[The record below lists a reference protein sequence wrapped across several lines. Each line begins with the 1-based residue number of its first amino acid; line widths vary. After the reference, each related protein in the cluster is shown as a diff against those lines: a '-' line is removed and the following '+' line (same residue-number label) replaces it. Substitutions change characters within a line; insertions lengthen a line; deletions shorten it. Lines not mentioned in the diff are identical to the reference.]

1 MEDCRS
7 EAMTEEGT
15 IRKLD
20 WGVSPEKI
28 QSIADEA
35 IAEAKQELDSISK
48 TPVGNVS
55 LKTLQDFEEVLS
67 LLEERLNPLAFLKNV
82 SKDKAQRDIAD
93 DVEKQL
99 QKFENEVLGRKDL
112 YDVISQLEPIKNTLG
127 VEEQALLKRTLDVFR
142 HRGAALDDDE
152 RREFL
157 EISNN
162 ITVLESDYNR
172 TLNEE
177 TTTIPFTQTELEGV
191 PPDIYEN
198 LEKQG
203 DAYLLPLDYPV
214 YIPVRNYA
222 KNHETRKRITIAFN
236 NRGGK
241 VNSER
246 FSDALALRDR
256 LAKLAG
262 YSNFA
267 EYQISIKMAKTPKR
281 VLDFLNDLKA
291 KLEPLGH
298 KELDT
303 LKELKA
309 RELGLT
315 SDEITLE
322 LWDLF
327 YYHEMLMKEKF
338 SVNQNEIKKYF
349 PMERVVA
356 GVLDIYQKVLNLN
369 FIETQTPNVWH
380 EDVREFKVVDAVT
393 EETKGVFYLDLYPRD
408 GKYKHY
414 AVFDLLNRRI
424 KNGEILLPI
433 TAMVANFPKPSTT
446 QPSLLTHSEVETFFH
461 EFGHLMH
468 VISNSASYASFSLDG
483 VLPDFIETPS
493 MMFQNWVWKE
503 EVLALLSGHY
513 QEPDRK
519 LPSELLKKLIDGK
532 LLDIGLLQLRQV
544 FFSLIDMIYHIEV
557 PEDTTSEWFKNFQDI
572 SLFSHPR
579 NTCPEASFGH
589 LMGGYEAGYYG
600 YLWSRVY
607 AEDVFTKFEENGFMD
622 EKTGYEYRVKILAPG
637 GSRDPDELVRD
648 FLGRESN
655 SDAFMKSLGIDK
667 QEQERVS

>member
-20 WGVSPEKI
+20 WGISPEKI

-112 YDVISQLEPIKNTLG
+112 YDVISQLEPIKDTLG
-127 VEEQALLKRTLDVFR
+127 VEEQALLKHTLDVFR

-152 RREFL
+152 RKEFL

-198 LEKQG
+198 LQKQG

-222 KNHETRKRITIAFN
+222 KNCETRKRITIAFI

-246 FSDALALRDR
+246 LSDVLALRDR

-262 YSNFA
+262 FSNFA

-281 VLDFLNDLKA
+281 VIDFLNDLKA
-291 KLEPLGH
+291 KLEPLGY

-309 RELGLT
+309 RELGVT

-338 SVNQNEIKKYF
+338 SVDQNEIKKYF

-356 GVLDIYQKVLNLN
+356 GVLEIYQKVLNLN
-369 FIETQTPNVWH
+369 FIETRTPYVWH

-414 AVFDLLNRRI
+414 AVFGLLDRRI
-424 KNGEILLPI
+424 KNSETLLPI

-468 VISNSASYASFSLDG
+468 VISNNASYASFSLDG

-513 QEPDRK
+513 QEPYRK

-572 SLFSHPR
+572 SLFSHPT
-579 NTCPEASFGH
+579 NTRPEASFGH

-600 YLWSRVY
+600 YLWSKVY

-667 QEQERVS
+667 